1 MLSTSHPDYQDKRG
15 KTLANNG
22 TLDYNVKVN
31 QGREGSNSPDCIYQP
46 TFIMTRI
53 TRTKTEQ
60 FVVDIAHAFAQ
71 YGVKYESSQ
80 EDDKYR
86 RLNLYSNMIESIQ
99 ENWDD
104 IVDTFKYLEDFYND

>member
-15 KTLANNG
+15 KTLANTG

-31 QGREGSNSPDCIYQP
+31 QGKEGSNSPDCIYQP
-46 TFIMTRI
+46 TFIMARI
-53 TRTKTEQ
+53 TRTKAEQ
-60 FVVDIAHAFAQ
+60 FAIDISHAFAR

-80 EDDKYR
+80 EDDKYK

-99 ENWDD
+99 ENWDE
-104 IVDTFKYLEDFYND
+104 IVFVSEHLEYFYND